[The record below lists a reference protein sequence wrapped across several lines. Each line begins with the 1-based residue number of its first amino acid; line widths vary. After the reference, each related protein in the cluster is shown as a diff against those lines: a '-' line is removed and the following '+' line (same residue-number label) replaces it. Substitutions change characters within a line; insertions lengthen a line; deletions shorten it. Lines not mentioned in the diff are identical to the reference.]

1 MAVESMS
8 IEYFGQLWVLKLVKY
23 KVVISV
29 CLFLYLIITQE
40 PPNRSN
46 SSNVPQILTED
57 LGRSTRILLAWFKRS
72 KMVKRKLGLKFFCS
86 YLLTSFW
93 SPPPKKIISSSNHK
107 IYRIPRLFSFFDIS
121 STNKIFVKHKETKQ
135 IST

>member
-8 IEYFGQLWVLKLVKY
+8 IVYFGQLWVLKLVKY

-93 SPPPKKIISSSNHK
+93 SPPPLKKLFPLAIIRFTEFRDYFLFS
-107 IYRIPRLFSFFDIS
+107 IYRQPTRFLSNI
-121 STNKIFVKHKETKQ
+121 KKQ
-135 IST
+135 SK